1 MKNLKLLTLVG
12 LILISWTL
20 IGCGSNSKN
29 NEATPGT
36 TTDETTQEELIIE
49 DTTADFNG
57 VVSYNDTLVNLTSN
71 CILSEDSFWNA
82 YSNYE
87 EGSASLDDVQKA
99 INDLLDLCRKSSE
112 QISTMGDWE
121 WDSSLK
127 DSVIEIIEKEMAY
140 YAKFGELIPY
150 RWNGDEPLSDEDAKA
165 YTQILNDI
173 DSLDIELENANNNL
187 IIVQEEFAKSHW
199 FDLENSE
206 TEEETEEIAE

>member
-29 NEATPGT
+29 NETTPTT
-36 TTDETTQEELIIE
+36 TTDETTQEELAIE
-49 DTTADFNG
+49 DTTTTDFNS

-71 CILSEDSFWNA
+71 CILSEDSIWNA

-87 EGSASLDDVQKA
+87 EGSASLDNVQKA
-99 INDLLDLCRKSSE
+99 ISDTLDVCRKSSE

-121 WDSSLK
+121 WDGSLK

-140 YAKFGELIPY
+140 YAKFSELIPY
-150 RWNGDEPLSDEDAKA
+150 LWNGDETLSDEDAEA
-165 YTQILNDI
+165 YTQILNDL
-173 DSLDIELENANNNL
+173 DSLDVELENANNNL

-199 FDLENSE
+199 FNLENSE
-206 TEEETEEIAE
+206 AEEIAE